1 MHIDVTDQF
10 LTVQLYGFFSTGHET
25 SAITIVNTLYELALN
40 QNIQD
45 KLQEE
50 IRNIYTKNKKLQYE
64 DINKITYLDAVFKGI
79 LLLIY

>member
-1 MHIDVTDQF
+1 MRIDVTDQF
-10 LTVQLYGFFSTGHET
+10 LTVQLYGFFFTGQT

-40 QNIQD
+40 QNIQN
-45 KLQEE
+45 KLREE